1 MLGYSQ
7 STVRLPLASNFL
19 LPASDCK
26 PCCVNRKWG
35 LLRIHSS
42 GRWAAFT
49 KLEKPEAR
57 GRARTW
63 RLAWEPGLK
72 PYLLPWNSEVVPSLL
87 CAICK
92 HCVTQAQQSL
102 EHTVRGVACCPED
115 AFPGLPYCCPQ
126 LTSPGLGAD
135 HMRQQGT
142 ASDATSQTQAG
153 ADPDRF
159 KVEW

>member
-1 MLGYSQ
+1 M
-7 STVRLPLASNFL
+7 L

-26 PCCVNRKWG
+26 PCYGNRKWG

-42 GRWAAFT
+42 GRGAAFA

-57 GRARTW
+57 VRACTW

-72 PYLLPWNSEVVPSLL
+72 PYQRL
-87 CAICK
+87 CPPC
-92 HCVTQAQQSL
+92 CVQYANTVSRQHSRL
-102 EHTVRGVACCPED
+102 WHTLCGVACCPEGE
-115 AFPGLPYCCPQ
+115 FPGLPSCCPQ
-126 LTSPGLGAD
+126 LTSPGLRAD

-142 ASDATSQTQAG
+142 ASGATSQTQAG

-159 KVEW
+159 KVEWQLGGLTV